1 MAPDTPL
8 TSGIGT
14 TSASDT
20 SRLGAGMMT
29 GIDICPTCGQSRG
42 QNRGLEQFLG
52 HLGVSEEMI
61 TNLKTQMQS
70 VDMEQYLNTAR
81 DYLNQGT
88 TKATAYAKENPG
100 KVAAGVAALALGAG
114 LLISS
119 LNRE

>member
-1 MAPDTPL
+1 MAQDTPL

-20 SRLGAGMMT
+20 SRFGAGTTT
-29 GIDICPTCGQSRG
+29 GTDLCPTCGQSRA

-52 HLGVSEEMI
+52 RLGVSEEMI
-61 TNLKTQMQS
+61 DNLKTQMQS

-88 TKATAYAKENPG
+88 TKATEYAKENPG

-114 LLISS
+114 LLIST
-119 LNRE
+119 LNRD